1 MAALPEALEKLVTL
15 LSRLPGIGARTATR
29 LAFHILSEPGG
40 YAGELGRALD
50 EVTERVSF
58 CTDCHHV
65 AEGDLC
71 AVCRS
76 GSRDRRTLC
85 VVEGIAELLAF
96 ERSATFDG
104 LYHVLHG
111 SLAPLKGI
119 GPGELRLANLRGRIE
134 RDAVEEV
141 IVATSTG
148 VEGEATALYI
158 ARHLAGLDVEVSRI
172 ATGVPMGGD
181 LEYVDPNTLGRA
193 LSGRV
198 SIR

>member
-15 LSRLPGIGARTATR
+15 LSRLPGIGPRTATR
-29 LAFHILSEPGG
+29 LAFHVLSEPGG
-40 YAGELGRALD
+40 YAGELAQALG
-50 EVTERVSF
+50 EVTERVGF
-58 CTDCHHV
+58 CSDCHHV

-71 AVCRS
+71 GVCRS
-76 GSRDRRTLC
+76 GGRDRRTIC
-85 VVEGIAELLAF
+85 VVEGVAELLAF
-96 ERSATFDG
+96 ERTGTFDG

-119 GPGELRLANLRGRIE
+119 GPGELRLDNLRARVE
-134 RDAVEEV
+134 RDAVEEI

-158 ARHLAGLDVEVSRI
+158 ARTLAGVDVDVTRI